1 MPLNN
6 TKDKKLLDRKRRK
19 EGQTRLRKAQ
29 FTKDCCK
36 HAKARAKEN
45 YNYKPIQKKMKE
57 EMARRPKGN

>member
-6 TKDKKLLDRKRRK
+6 AKDKKLLDRKRRK

-36 HAKARAKEN
+36 HAKARAKESDSN
-45 YNYKPIQKKMKE
+45 LH
-57 EMARRPKGN
+57 A